1 MLEKTPLGLL
11 RSIVHQILLTDN
23 AMYKHFRPFYL
34 TASVNKEW
42 QWRQSELQEFIRWAL
57 TQQHLSKPFLLFI
70 DALDECNESDVRDVV
85 KFLELL
91 STYASRANVL
101 LKICLSSRH
110 YPSITMY
117 RVVELT
123 VENSGD
129 HKGDISRYIDDTLR
143 VSDADIKSEIR
154 RKADGIFLWVVI
166 AVSLLNKAYDE
177 GQVEAMRTTLEE
189 VPADLEKMFSAILR
203 KDMSN
208 PAETVRML
216 QWVLFSLRPLTPQE
230 LFAAVVGIALPTD
243 DLIRR
248 RITNSSKGL
257 IEIRKGNADS
267 VQSIDTLEGLTDAQE
282 ENTDSV
288 QFIHL
293 SVRDFLFRYKRLQ
306 ILDANLGSEPF
317 ATIHGRLWARCWSSI
332 QEAVTTSTCEEQINE
347 RYDKDPFLKY
357 AASHILEH
365 AEKALSNDA
374 TMNKAADCGSA
385 QERPSGATRKTSIQ
399 NWLRESDLWFPRLE
413 LDERQM
419 GTSLVYALAVL
430 KLPNLV
436 RALPEGTNVNKWG
449 GWYGNALQA
458 ASQGGDLEIVEQLLQ
473 KGAYVNAKG
482 GLHGGALPAALFSG
496 RLEIARLLLQHGADA
511 SAQGCFISKAA

>member
-1 MLEKTPLGLL
+1 MDRQATAVQSFGSTEAHNALVGNQFSGQTIITFRERFDCLRSLAFREINARRHDILPAHPETCDWLFDTLEFRQWMDPACLKEHNGVFWIKGKPGAGKSTLMKHAFQYFQQPAVISDYLLISYFFNARGETLEKTHLGLL

-23 AMYKHFRPFYL
+23 AMYRHFRPFYL

-57 TQQHLSKPFLLFI
+57 TQQLSKPFLLFI

-101 LKICLSSRH
+101 LRICLSSRH
-110 YPSITMY
+110 YPSVTMS

-208 PAETVRML
+208 VAETVRML

-230 LFAAVVGIALPTD
+230 LFAAVVGTALPTD
-243 DLIRR
+243 DLLIRR

-267 VQSIDTLEGLTDAQE
+267 GQSMHLSEGLTDAQE
-282 ENTDSV
+282 ENTDTV

-293 SVRDFLFRYKRLQ
+293 SVRDFLFRYQRLQ

-317 ATIHGRLWARCWSSI
+317 ATIHGRLWDRCWSSI
-332 QEAVTTSTCEEQINE
+332 QEAVTTST
-347 RYDKDPFLKY
+347 
-357 AASHILEH
+357 
-365 AEKALSNDA
+365 
-374 TMNKAADCGSA
+374 
-385 QERPSGATRKTSIQ
+385 
-399 NWLRESDLWFPRLE
+399 
-413 LDERQM
+413 
-419 GTSLVYALAVL
+419 
-430 KLPNLV
+430 
-436 RALPEGTNVNKWG
+436 
-449 GWYGNALQA
+449 
-458 ASQGGDLEIVEQLLQ
+458 
-473 KGAYVNAKG
+473 
-482 GLHGGALPAALFSG
+482 
-496 RLEIARLLLQHGADA
+496 
-511 SAQGCFISKAA
+511 